1 VVFFDQFM
9 DERPLVVLDME
20 VRAMHFF
27 SFDRGI
33 IVALCFVLWIAA
45 AGLICWALVP
55 RQLPDDSAPLASPA
69 AVVHAQAAGAAT
81 PRGQVSLAQR

>member
-1 VVFFDQFM
+1 M
-9 DERPLVVLDME
+9 DERLWVVQDME
-20 VRAMHFF
+20 VRVMQFF

-55 RQLPDDSAPLASPA
+55 RQLPDDSMTITSPS
-69 AVVHAQAAGAAT
+69 AVVHAQPAGAAT
-81 PRGQVSLAQR
+81 ARGQVSLAQR

>member
-1 VVFFDQFM
+1 
-9 DERPLVVLDME
+9 
-20 VRAMHFF
+20 MHIL

-55 RQLPDDSAPLASPA
+55 RQLPDDSMTITSPA
-69 AVVHAQAAGAAT
+69 AVVHAQPAGTAT

>member
-1 VVFFDQFM
+1 
-9 DERPLVVLDME
+9 
-20 VRAMHFF
+20 MHFF